1 MGAANG
7 AVSGETAAGGGA
19 PKGGAGGDWA
29 VMLTPERI
37 AAAAASGHWPDRTA
51 GDYLD
56 EALRARPDKVFVTDY
71 KAEAGTRTSLS
82 YRELDRLSRRIAAGL
97 AAHGIGKGEVVAFQL
112 PNWWEFA
119 AIHLACV
126 RIGAVSNPLMP
137 IFRARELEFMLSFAE
152 TRALFIPHRF
162 RGFEYEPMI
171 ERLRAKL
178 PRLEHVFVLG
188 GRGANGF
195 ETGFLERRWEDETDT
210 RALFEER
217 RAGPNEVIEICYTSG
232 TTGQPKGVMHTS
244 NTLAACVGPGPRR
257 LALSAA
263 DVILMASPLAHQ
275 TGYLYGVLM
284 PLVLGARTV
293 LQDVWEPET
302 AARIIHDEQVTFT
315 MGATPFLS
323 DLAHTEALD
332 RYPTDSLD
340 TFVTAGA
347 PVPRILVRTATRR
360 LGANVVAGWGMSENG
375 LVTCTVSGDPPEKV
389 FGTDGG
395 PWDGMEVRVVDEA
408 RRPVPPGASG
418 TLQARGAANF
428 VGYLKR
434 PDAYATDEDG
444 WFDTGDV
451 ASMDEGGYIR
461 ITSRAKDL
469 VIRGGENV
477 PVVEVEELLYRHP
490 AVRDAA
496 IVAMPDPR
504 LGERGCLFV
513 TLRPGASLDFGEM
526 QRHLE
531 AQALAKQYWPERL
544 EVIDEMPRTPS
555 GKIRKFE
562 LRETAAAFGA
572 APAPGSTN
580 RS

>member
-1 MGAANG
+1 MSAASGAMSGKTVEG
-7 AVSGETAAGGGA
+7 ARASKGAG
-19 PKGGAGGDWA
+19 GGDWA

-37 AAAAASGHWPDRTA
+37 AAAAASGYWPDRTV

-56 EALRARPDKVFVTDY
+56 EALRACPDKVFVTDY

-82 YRELDRLSRRIAAGL
+82 YREMDRLSRRIAAGL
-97 AAHGIGKGEVVAFQL
+97 AAHGVGKGDVVAFQL
-112 PNWWEFA
+112 PNWWELA

-126 RIGAVSNPLMP
+126 RIGAISNPLMP

-152 TRALFIPHRF
+152 TRALFLPHRF

-171 ERLRAKL
+171 EGLRAKL
-178 PRLEHVFVLG
+178 PCLEHVFVLG
-188 GRGANGF
+188 GRGEGGSGF
-195 ETGFLERRWEDETDT
+195 ESALLERRWEDETDT
-210 RALFEER
+210 GALFEER
-217 RAGPNEVIEICYTSG
+217 RADPNEVIEICYTSG

-244 NTLAACVGPGPRR
+244 NTLAACVGPGPHR
-257 LALSAA
+257 LGLTAA

-275 TGYLYGVLM
+275 TGYLYGLLM
-284 PLVLGARTV
+284 PLVLRARTV
-293 LQDVWEPET
+293 LQDVWQPET

-315 MGATPFLS
+315 MGATPFLA
-323 DLAHTEALD
+323 DLAHAEALD
-332 RYPTDSLD
+332 RYPTESLD

-347 PVPRILVRTATRR
+347 PVPRILVRTATQR
-360 LGANVVAGWGMSENG
+360 LGTNVVAGWGMSENG
-375 LVTCTVSGDPPEKV
+375 LVTCTMSGDPPERV

-408 RRPVPPGASG
+408 RRPVPPGVSG
-418 TLQARGAANF
+418 ALQARGAANF

-434 PDAYATDEDG
+434 PEAYATDEDG

-451 ASMDEGGYIR
+451 ASMDESGYIR
-461 ITSRAKDL
+461 ITSRAKDII
-469 VIRGGENV
+469 IRGGENV
-477 PVVEVEELLYRHP
+477 PVVEVEELLYRHR

-513 TLRPGASLDFGEM
+513 TLRPGESLDFEEM

-531 AQALAKQYWPERL
+531 ERQLAKQYWPERL

-555 GKIRKFE
+555 GKIQKFK
-562 LRETAAAFGA
+562 LREIAAAFGSA
-572 APAPGSTN
+572 SESVGT
-580 RS
+580 R